1 MATWWCNRT
10 ASERGMEMAMAMGTR
25 TRGWVGGQRRT
36 RPIKGRKART
46 RIRTNP
52 ESKDGNQTTTWTPKN
67 GYDEDL
73 VENQAWELA
82 RNTHVPKLEYEAPS
96 EKETNATAA
105 KLALSVPWKRVNRG
119 SVLLM
124 ELAGTVAEIKPGR
137 FAQTVSLPQICEN
150 LTKATYD
157 PRIVGVY
164 LKIDPLQCGWAKLQ
178 EIKRHVERFRQ
189 SGKFSVAF
197 LTMGGEKE
205 YYLASSCEEIYV
217 PPSAYVG
224 LRGLSVTGTF
234 LRGALDKVGIEPQVQ
249 RIGKYKSAGDQ
260 LQRTSMSEAQKEAL
274 DALLNDLYANFVTSV
289 AKNRS
294 GKDEDQVKELVDS
307 AVYEMA
313 QLKDEGWITDIKYV
327 DELEDMI
334 SQRTAGKG
342 LNAVNYKRYSKVG
355 SGAFGLRGRK
365 RIAVIRT
372 SGAITGQKPSGNGS
386 GTIASQP
393 VIEQIRRVKKD
404 KSIAGVVLRV
414 DSPGGDALASDL
426 MWRELRLLSQ
436 EKPLVASMSDVAAS
450 GGYYMSMGCSKIVAE
465 PLTITG
471 SIGVVTAKFNL
482 GELYQKIGYGKEVLS
497 KGKFAEI
504 QLDSRPFTE
513 EEAKKFA
520 DSAMYAYESFRNK
533 AALSRGMEPETME
546 TFAQGRVWT
555 GVRAIQNGLIDALG
569 GLDVAVDLVKEMAG
583 MEEDEK
589 VSVMELSRSKV
600 SPLSVV
606 TGGASSAEILASLFS
621 SMVGLPPPSMPLSS
635 SGRPQ
640 ARMEDIALSS
650 SLDLGSTHWT
660 GILPPFLLPPLEE

>member
-1 MATWWCNRT
+1 MIRTWNRT
-10 ASERGMEMAMAMGTR
+10 ALR
-25 TRGWVGGQRRT
+25 TNHGNKR
-36 RPIKGRKART
+36 GRKPHASPKPT
-46 RIRTNP
+46 PSIQNEGTDV
-52 ESKDGNQTTTWTPKN
+52 EENQTKQ
-67 GYDEDL
+67 GER
-73 VENQAWELA
+73 EAWELA
-82 RNTHVPKLEYEAPS
+82 KNVDVPELAYDALDDKKRNLV
-96 EKETNATAA
+96 AA
-105 KLALSVPWKRVNRG
+105 KLAWALPWKQVKRG
-119 SVLLM
+119 SVLVM
-124 ELAGTVAEIKPGR
+124 ELGGTVAEIKPGR

-178 EIKRHVERFRQ
+178 EIKRYLERFRK

-234 LRGALDKVGIEPQVQ
+234 LRGTLDKIGIEPQVQ

-274 DALLNDLYANFVTSV
+274 DALLNDLYANFVSTV
-289 AKNRS
+289 AENRS
-294 GKDEDQVKELVDS
+294 GKDEEQVKELIDN
-307 AVYEMA
+307 AVYEMS
-313 QLKDEGWITDIKYV
+313 QLKDNGWITDIKYE

-334 SQRTAGKG
+334 SQRTSGRG
-342 LNAVNYKRYSKVG
+342 LTSVNYKRYSKV
-355 SGAFGLRGRK
+355 SMGALGLRGKK

-386 GTIASQP
+386 GSIASKP

-513 EEAKKFA
+513 EEEKKFA

-533 AALSRGMEPETME
+533 AALSRGMEPDTME
-546 TFAQGRVWT
+546 QYAQGRVWT
-555 GVRAIQNGLIDALG
+555 GLRAIQNGLVDALG
-569 GLDVAVDLVKEMAG
+569 GLDVAVGLVKEMAG
-583 MEEDEK
+583 MKPDEK
-589 VSVMELSRSKV
+589 VSLIELSRSKA
-600 SPLSVV
+600 SPLSLA
-606 TGGASSAEILASLFS
+606 TGGASTSEIFAYFLGTVVDLPSSPSASL
-621 SMVGLPPPSMPLSS
+621 PLS
-635 SGRPQ
+635 GQPQ
-640 ARMEDIALSS
+640 ARMESIGLSS
-650 SLDLGSTHWT
+650 SLDLGNTPWT
-660 GILPPFLLPPLEE
+660 GVLPPFLLPPLEE

>member
-1 MATWWCNRT
+1 MIRTWNRT
-10 ASERGMEMAMAMGTR
+10 ALR
-25 TRGWVGGQRRT
+25 TNHGNKR
-36 RPIKGRKART
+36 GRKPNASPKPT
-46 RIRTNP
+46 SSIQNEGTDL
-52 ESKDGNQTTTWTPKN
+52 EKNQTKQ
-67 GYDEDL
+67 GER
-73 VENQAWELA
+73 EAWELA
-82 RNTHVPKLEYEAPS
+82 KNVDVPELAYDALDDKQRNLV
-96 EKETNATAA
+96 AA
-105 KLALSVPWKRVNRG
+105 KLAWALPWKQVKRG
-119 SVLLM
+119 SVLVM
-124 ELAGTVAEIKPGR
+124 ELGGTVAEIKPGR

-178 EIKRHVERFRQ
+178 EIKRYLERFRK

-234 LRGALDKVGIEPQVQ
+234 LRGTLDKIGIEPQVQ

-274 DALLNDLYANFVTSV
+274 DALLNDLYANFVSTV
-289 AKNRS
+289 AENRS
-294 GKDEDQVKELVDS
+294 GKDAEQVKELIDN
-307 AVYEMA
+307 AVYEMS
-313 QLKDEGWITDIKYV
+313 QLKENGWITDIKYE
-327 DELEDMI
+327 DELEEMI
-334 SQRTAGKG
+334 SQRTSGRG
-342 LNAVNYKRYSKVG
+342 LTSVNYKRYSKV
-355 SGAFGLRGRK
+355 SMGAVGLRGKK

-386 GTIASQP
+386 GSIASKP

-513 EEAKKFA
+513 EEEKKFA

-533 AALSRGMEPETME
+533 AALSRGMEPDTME
-546 TFAQGRVWT
+546 QYAQGRVWT
-555 GVRAIQNGLIDALG
+555 GLRAIQNGLVDALG
-569 GLDVAVDLVKEMAG
+569 GLDVAVGLVKEMAG
-583 MEEDEK
+583 MKPDEK
-589 VSVMELSRSKV
+589 VSLIELSRSKA
-600 SPLSVV
+600 SPLSLA
-606 TGGASSAEILASLFS
+606 TGGASMFEIFAYFLGTMVDLPSSSSASL
-621 SMVGLPPPSMPLSS
+621 PLS
-635 SGRPQ
+635 GQPQ
-640 ARMEDIALSS
+640 ARMESIGLSS
-650 SLDLGSTHWT
+650 SLDLGNTPWT
-660 GILPPFLLPPLEE
+660 GVLPPFLLPPLEE